1 MEVKFKIETLGYIVA
16 EFLSDTK
23 RLKIG
28 HSSNYGDKFQ
38 ELLNKFFFIYEI
50 VKENDSIYFP
60 YSTDVLWQD
69 DFVNYKWNISMHSL
83 DSCINIKI
91 NELSPSN
98 SEYKEELLNTNIKTE
113 ELFDY
118 IYLSLE
124 EALTDFGLVG
134 YKKKWEIGNFPIYE
148 YIILKAARKEVDL
161 LNVSCKEEAEWR
173 QKVDLSDELGIL
185 NMR

>member
-83 DSCINIKI
+83 GSCINIKI
-91 NELSPSN
+91 YELSPSN
-98 SEYKEELLNTNIKTE
+98 SEYKEELLNINIKTE
-113 ELFDY
+113 ELF
-118 IYLSLE
+118 
-124 EALTDFGLVG
+124 
-134 YKKKWEIGNFPIYE
+134 WIGWI
-148 YIILKAARKEVDL
+148 
-161 LNVSCKEEAEWR
+161 
-173 QKVDLSDELGIL
+173 
-185 NMR
+185 

>member
-1 MEVKFKIETLGYIVA
+1 MQVKFRIETLGYIVA

-50 VKENDSIYFP
+50 VKENNSIYFP

-69 DFVNYKWNISMHSL
+69 DFINYKWNISMNSL

-91 NELSPSN
+91 DELSPSN
-98 SEYKEELLNTNIKTE
+98 SEYKEELLNANIKKE
-113 ELFDY
+113 ALFDD
-118 IYLSLE
+118 IYLSLD
-124 EALTDFGLVG
+124 EALMDFGLVG
-134 YKKKWEIGNFPIYE
+134 YKKKWKIGNFPMYE
-148 YIILKAARKEVDL
+148 YIILKSARKEVDL
-161 LNVSCKEEAEWR
+161 FNISCIEEAEWR
-173 QKVDLSDELGIL
+173 QKIDFSDELGIL
-185 NMR
+185 SMR